1 MKRKAV
7 AAVLTAVMV
16 ASMFTGCG
24 SDNGSS
30 SAKSASAASAASAAN
45 DTVDEDGKKILYRDG
60 DAVYLSLALIQKYTD
75 VRLQAYDGEAQKRVF
90 VENNWDPV
98 TVADAAWSAKIRL
111 RGGLKSPIVTEIKR
125 GGTVTVLEQY
135 DNWARVM
142 TPDGHLSLIH
152 I

>member
-45 DTVDEDGKKILYRDG
+45 DTVDEDGKVNGIMYQEGLPLVDEGDYTFSIFCDDSSESGEFIMLDEFKKQTNVDVDLKIYPYETAIMQSSPMVSTRAYSFRWKIILRNT
-60 DAVYLSLALIQKYTD
+60 ARTFLLSWIC
-75 VRLQAYDGEAQKRVF
+75 RV
-90 VENNWDPV
+90 
-98 TVADAAWSAKIRL
+98 
-111 RGGLKSPIVTEIKR
+111 
-125 GGTVTVLEQY
+125 
-135 DNWARVM
+135 
-142 TPDGHLSLIH
+142 
-152 I
+152 

>member
-90 VENNWDPV
+90 VE
-98 TVADAAWSAKIRL
+98 K
-111 RGGLKSPIVTEIKR
+111 
-125 GGTVTVLEQY
+125 
-135 DNWARVM
+135 
-142 TPDGHLSLIH
+142 
-152 I
+152 